1 MTKQLTR
8 LFTVLGAASLLM
20 SACASQKGS
29 TAVTAG
35 GMRKA
40 ATGKW
45 TLNSVNYEGLPST
58 AKISTVFSNI
68 PPDCLQGSSWVLP
81 SNSNGSFTINSS
93 AAGCTAGTQD
103 IVWSTLNQNGVI
115 MLQFK
120 EMMSGVKA
128 KNILDGYRVE
138 LAQADQASMVWRAP
152 VTYEGKTAY
161 VVYSFSR
168 Q

>member
-8 LFTVLGAASLLM
+8 LFMVLGASTLIF
-20 SACASQKGS
+20 SACASQKS
-29 TAVTAG
+29 TTVTAG

-45 TLNSVNYEGLPST
+45 TLNSINYEGLPST
-58 AKISTVFSNI
+58 AKISSVFSNI
-68 PPDCLQGSSWVLP
+68 PPDCLKGSNWVLP

-93 AAGCTAGTQD
+93 ATGCPTGTQD
-103 IVWSTLNQNGVI
+103 IVWSTINQGGLI

-120 EMMSGVKA
+120 EMVSGVKA
-128 KNILDGYRVE
+128 KNIADGYRVE
-138 LAQADQASMVWRAP
+138 LASADQASMVWRAP

>member
-8 LFTVLGAASLLM
+8 LFTVFGAATLLL
-20 SACASQKGS
+20 SACASQQGA
-29 TAVTAG
+29 TAPTAG

-40 ATGKW
+40 ATGSW
-45 TLNSVNYEGLPST
+45 SLNSINYEGLPEN

-68 PPDCLQGSSWVLP
+68 PPDCLQGSRWVLP
-81 SNSNGSFTINSS
+81 SNSKGSFTVNSTGT
-93 AAGCTAGTQD
+93 GCTQGTQN
-103 IVWSTLNQNGVI
+103 IVWSTLNQGGVI

-120 EMMSGVKA
+120 EVMTGEKA
-128 KNILDGYRVE
+128 KNVLDGYRVE
-138 LAQADQASMVWRAP
+138 LAQADGASMVWRAP

-161 VVYSFSR
+161 IVYSFSR

>member
-1 MTKQLTR
+1 MTR
-8 LFTVLGAASLLM
+8 LFTVLGAAALLM
-20 SACASQKGS
+20 SACASQKS
-29 TAVTAG
+29 TTVTAG

-45 TLNSVNYEGLPST
+45 TLNSINYEGLPST
-58 AKISTVFSNI
+58 AKISSVFSNI
-68 PPDCLQGSSWVLP
+68 PPDCLQGSYWVLP
-81 SNSNGSFTINSS
+81 SNSNGSFTINNSG
-93 AAGCTAGTQD
+93 AGCTSGTQD
-103 IVWSTLNQNGVI
+103 IVWSTITQNGVI

-120 EMMSGVKA
+120 EMLGGVKA

-138 LAQADQASMVWRAP
+138 LAQADQGSMVWRAP

-161 VVYSFSR
+161 IVYSFSR